1 MRGQVQQVRVAKG
14 MQQQLP
20 QPPDSATLIENWTV
34 DQRTGALSSRLGYEK
49 YRVDAT
55 DKFVPFATTKRIDSI
70 YVLQQQPGGARQ
82 SILFETGGFLYL
94 YYEVGQAA
102 SLVEL
107 AAGRNIPTPTQAG
120 SVYCQVGRKV
130 VVTNGVDAPVIVD
143 PWPLPDSSSINA
155 NIRDSLIRPVGFA
168 GRPSPPE
175 AMRVTNVQ
183 YSPDTTMS
191 IASADDVGADTLSLW
206 TTTGSQTVGAPNR
219 FGMGTPSALAVGTGG
234 SNNDDVIRQDS
245 RNAFKFKVAYVSDTG
260 SVGPSSGEVTA
271 QWSIPIVGGQGAYD
285 GFRYSPTLR
294 IPPGPPGT
302 AARRIYATQN
312 KGQQFFFVDDVRN
325 NTELLYHATRRD
337 STFSVAAPSDLD
349 TVPMPASA
357 AKVCASYQGCLWLDG
372 GTADPSRLYYS
383 HPGLPDQFGGAD
395 YLNLNSRGGAVVGM
409 AQHYNVLLVLR
420 EQGIDIVT
428 GSYPNFTAQ
437 TITDQVACRSPHSID
452 IIPGVGT
459 VFLAEDQV
467 YAIKGGVVGG
477 SQVQLVPLGQPIREA
492 LQRLTRTCAH
502 RAVGRYS
509 PRTQEYHLYIPADGN
524 DRPNLGLVYHI
535 VRGWSVRTGFP
546 VGCIDRLHNGTLLFG
561 HHTGAEAGA
570 NSEAGLFVI
579 SAKRAMGGK
588 IESDAYVTNNPP
600 TSVYESAWLDMGDAQ
615 IKKQVQYV
623 TLWIQ
628 TTGDVKLNLAHF
640 KDFGYTEVGTNK
652 TYLAQ
657 PADTAS
663 QPVLD
668 TGLVG
673 TAKWQRAQLVP
684 VRISVAQQS
693 CSWFKFRLET
703 TDDIMFVGYE
713 IDYQSRGVRVIAGKT
728 A

>member
-1 MRGQVQQVRVAKG
+1 MRGQIQQVRVAKG

-20 QPPDSATLIENWTV
+20 QPLDSATLIENWTV
-34 DQRTGALSSRLGYEK
+34 DQRTGAFSSRLGYEK
-49 YRVDAT
+49 YRVAAS
-55 DKFVPFATTKRIDSI
+55 DKFVPFATTKRIDSV

-107 AAGRNIPTPTQAG
+107 AAARNIPTPTQAG
-120 SVYCQVGRKV
+120 SVYCQVGSRV
-130 VVTNGVDAPVIVD
+130 VVTNGVDAPLIVD
-143 PWPLPDSSSINA
+143 PWPLPESSDINA
-155 NIRDSLIRPVGFA
+155 NIRESIARPVGFA

-206 TTTGSQTVGAPNR
+206 TTTGSQTLGAPNR
-219 FGMGTPSALAVGTGG
+219 FGMGRPDALVVGTGG
-234 SNNDDVIRQDS
+234 SNNDDVIRADA
-245 RNAFKFKVAYVSDTG
+245 RNVFKFKVAYVSDTG
-260 SVGPSSGEVTA
+260 SVGPASGEVTA
-271 QWSIPIVGGQGAYD
+271 QWSIPIVGGQGAYN

-294 IPPGPPGT
+294 IPTGPPGT
-302 AARRIYATQN
+302 VARRIYATQN
-312 KGQQFFFVDDVRN
+312 GGRDFFFVDDVRN

-349 TVPMPASA
+349 IVPMPVSA
-357 AKVCASYQGCLWLDG
+357 AKVCASFKGCLWLDG
-372 GTADPSRLYYS
+372 GTADPSRLYFSY
-383 HPGLPDQFGGAD
+383 PGLPDQFGAAD
-395 YLNLNSRGGAVVGM
+395 YLNLNSRGGPVVGM

-420 EQGIDIVT
+420 EQGIDMVT

-467 YAIKGGVVGG
+467 YAISGGLDGG
-477 SQVQLVPLGQPIREA
+477 SQVQLRPLGQPIREE

-535 VRGWSVRTGFP
+535 VRGWGVRTGFP

-561 HHTGAEAGA
+561 HHTGAEAGVD
-570 NSEAGLFVI
+570 SEAGLFVI
-579 SAKRAMGGK
+579 SGKRAMGGK
-588 IESDAYVTNNPP
+588 IESDAYVLNEPP

-615 IKKQVQYV
+615 VKKQVHYV

-628 TTGDVKLNLAHF
+628 TTGSVELKLSHF
-640 KDFGYTEVGTNK
+640 KDFGYAEVGSNK

-668 TGLVG
+668 EGLVG

-684 VRISVAQQS
+684 IRISVAQQS

-703 TDDIMFVGYE
+703 TDDLLLVGYE
-713 IDYQSRGVRVIAGKT
+713 IEYQSRGVRVIAGKT